1 MDAARAL
8 VPRAMIAPRTTV
20 VAPNPY
26 AMSPS
31 PWLSLACCAALLPA
45 HAAEDK
51 ALLAELL
58 ENRQVALSVK
68 GTGKHQGDCVRVT
81 VQNRTERTLHTS
93 IPVGWVFVSNTP
105 EVQDLLVVR
114 EEVLAL
120 SGGASRTVLCRAFCC
135 EAAGRGPREGEG
147 YRAGHQST
155 PKLTSVAEAV
165 AHGEYPDEEVQH
177 AVWVLSDGHSI
188 ASMGALDST
197 ATDSLRLAVSRLS
210 GQPVPLYSLRFA
222 DEPGR
227 VCSGRPEAISRELI
241 YDVPASTAFNAV
253 VVDHRGR
260 IIQVL
265 HDRTLL
271 ERGRHRLSFD
281 LVVLGWS
288 TGTYAIH
295 AWSSDRAGVH
305 RMPFTL

>member
-1 MDAARAL
+1 
-8 VPRAMIAPRTTV
+8 MIAPPTTV
-20 VAPNPY
+20 VAPNPCS
-26 AMSPS
+26 MSPS
-31 PWLSLACCAALLPA
+31 PWLPLACCAALLPA

-51 ALLAELL
+51 ALLAEFL
-58 ENRQVALSVK
+58 ENRQVALSVQ
-68 GTGKHQGDCVRVT
+68 GTGEHQGNCVRVT
-81 VQNRTERTLHTS
+81 VQNRTARPLRTS

-135 EAAGRGPREGEG
+135 EASGSGPRAGEG
-147 YRAGHQST
+147 YRAGHQSP
-155 PKLTSVAEAV
+155 PKLTAVAEAV
-165 AHGEYPDEEVQH
+165 ARGEYPDDEVQH
-177 AVWVLSDGHSI
+177 AVWVLSDGYSI

-210 GQPVPLYSLRFA
+210 GQPAPLYSLRFA

-227 VCSGRPEAISRELI
+227 VCSGRPEAINRELV
-241 YDVPASTAFNAV
+241 YDVPAGTAFTAV
-253 VVDHRGR
+253 VVDRRGKVV
-260 IIQVL
+260 QVL

-271 ERGRHRLSFD
+271 DAGRHRLSFD
-281 LVVLGWS
+281 LTVLGWPP
-288 TGTYAIH
+288 GTYAIH
-295 AWSSDRAGVH
+295 AWSPDRAGVH